1 MIVTDKKLWKYNLAA
16 AILHGVQGTG
26 MLIAS
31 QVVDSI
37 KAFKKDITRSYLVYN
52 PETKGLDPAQTKAF
66 TIEIGVMAAVFL
78 LLSAFAHSLVLL
90 TFNKIYLKHLRKNMN
105 YIRWYEYAI
114 SSSVMICAIA
124 ALFGMYDLGS
134 HILLFFGNACMNF
147 FGLLME
153 EMNSWKMVTLRA
165 EEPRLDFYDITT
177 ETSRTVN
184 GNETINTVS
193 NETRSIRSKIDWTPF
208 WFGCVAGA
216 ASWIVMAIYFFS
228 GPDISQIPG
237 FVFGILLSYVIFFNT
252 FPINMA
258 LQYAQVGPWKD
269 YRYGELWY
277 MFLSLASKSLLA
289 WLVFGGTFQPND

>member
-1 MIVTDKKLWKYNLAA
+1 MIVTDEKLWKFNLAA

-26 MLIAS
+26 MLIATQS
-31 QVVDSI
+31 VDSI
-37 KAFKKDITRSYLVYN
+37 KSFKKDITRSYLVFDYD
-52 PETKGLDPAQTKAF
+52 TKGLVPAKANAF
-66 TIEIGVMAAVFL
+66 TVEIGVLAAVFL
-78 LLSAFAHSLVLL
+78 LLSALAHTMVLL
-90 TFNKIYLKHLRKNMN
+90 FFKKIYLKHLRKNIN
-105 YIRWYEYAI
+105 YIRWYEYAL

-153 EMNSWKMVTLRA
+153 EMNSWKMVT
-165 EEPRLDFYDITT
+165 ITASDGVAT
-177 ETSRTVN
+177 NNDLMNRN
-184 GNETINTVS
+184 GNSSYKAKT
-193 NETRSIRSKIDWTPF
+193 DWSPF
-208 WFGCVAGA
+208 LFGCVAGA
-216 ASWIVMAIYFFS
+216 ASWIVIAIYFFG
-228 GPDISQIPG
+228 GPDISDIPG
-237 FVFGILLSYVIFFNT
+237 FVFGILLSYIIFFNT

-289 WLVFGGTFQPND
+289 WLVFGGTFQPNN

>member
-1 MIVTDKKLWKYNLAA
+1 MIVTDEKLWKFNLAA

-31 QVVDSI
+31 QCVDSI
-37 KAFKKDITRSYLVYN
+37 KSFKKDITRSYLVYN
-52 PETKGLDPAQTKAF
+52 PDTKGLDPAQAKAF
-66 TIEIGVMAAVFL
+66 TLEIGVLAAVFL
-78 LLSAFAHSLVLL
+78 LLSALAHTLVLL
-90 TFNKIYLKHLRKNMN
+90 FFKKIYLKHLRKNIN

-153 EMNSWKMVTLRA
+153 EMNSWKMVTMTA
-165 EEPRLDFYDITT
+165 LDGVEANNDLTY
-177 ETSRTVN
+177 RN
-184 GNETINTVS
+184 GHSSYKAKT
-193 NETRSIRSKIDWTPF
+193 DWSPF

-216 ASWIVMAIYFFS
+216 ASWIVMAIYFFG
-228 GPDISQIPG
+228 GPDIADIPG
-237 FVFGILLSYVIFFNT
+237 FVFGILLSYIIFFNT

>member
-1 MIVTDKKLWKYNLAA
+1 MIVTDKTLWKYNLAA

-31 QVVDSI
+31 QAVDSI
-37 KAFKKDITRSYLVYN
+37 KSFKKDITRSYLVYN
-52 PETKGLDPAQTKAF
+52 PETKGLDPAQANAF
-66 TIEIGVMAAVFL
+66 TLEIGVLAAVFL
-78 LLSAFAHSLVLL
+78 LLSAFAHTLVLL
-90 TFNKIYLKHLRKNMN
+90 FFDKLYLKHLRKNIN
-105 YIRWYEYAI
+105 YIRWFEYAL

-153 EMNSWKMVTLRA
+153 EMNSWKMVTLKA

-177 ETSRTVN
+177 NRDIETSSKVN
-184 GNETINTVS
+184 GIATNNALANGADRIYWS
-193 NETRSIRSKIDWTPF
+193 PF
-208 WFGCVAGA
+208 WFGCIAGA
-216 ASWIVMAIYFFS
+216 ASWIVMGIYFFG
-228 GPDISQIPG
+228 GPDIAEIPG